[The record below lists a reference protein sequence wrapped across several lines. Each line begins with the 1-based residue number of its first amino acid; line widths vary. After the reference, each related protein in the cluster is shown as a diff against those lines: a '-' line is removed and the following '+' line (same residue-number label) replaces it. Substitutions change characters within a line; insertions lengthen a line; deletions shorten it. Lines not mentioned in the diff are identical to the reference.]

1 MTLYGNYFMF
11 TAAVCL
17 CNYSIISTI
26 LKFLIVIFLF
36 LNQEDAKKDREDYI
50 LSLDE
55 MSANDFPSPTDI
67 NKDTPETEC
76 NGK

>member
-1 MTLYGNYFMF
+1 MF

-26 LKFLIVIFLF
+26 LKFLIVIFLL

-67 NKDTPETEC
+67 NKDTPEAEC